1 MLRMLEAQAP
11 AKQTTAN
18 TIAILSSRLNA
29 SLIEDRRAAVLGL
42 RSFANE
48 YPASVASDSL
58 HGLLRCLSTDLE
70 DVDTIELVLDTLLK
84 LLNHSPNGVSSTQ
97 ICTPIL
103 TLRSQKPARIYL
115 YWWQTRL
122 LKYDS
127 LLSLSQLKLSRF
139 RTM

>member
-11 AKQTTAN
+11 AKQTATD
-18 TIAILSSRLNA
+18 TIAVLSSRLNA

-48 YPASVASDSL
+48 YPASVASCSL

-84 LLNHSPNGVSSTQ
+84 LLNHSPDGVSSSS
-97 ICTPIL
+97 ICSSIL
-103 TLRSQKPARIYL
+103 IFSARG
-115 YWWQTRL
+115 
-122 LKYDS
+122 
-127 LLSLSQLKLSRF
+127 
-139 RTM
+139 